1 MSEQAQTSPGFDNLR
16 SALKYGFDAVQQE
29 TDPFRRLA
37 WLIERQETFLQQRGR
52 ESPLPQILGLQNA
65 TALLEDCES
74 VLRNHQELHCDPDF
88 PRRLIQEGMA
98 AKIRQAFIDILG
110 ELERQ
115 EDDYGIDFND
125 NQNLDE
131 IEYWLGFR
139 QAALT
144 VKRPVNGLT
153 TALNDLD
160 QARSKLGDPGL
171 NRGDVL
177 GKVTDAF
184 VWGETL
190 LRQLLSFYGRVFY
203 GSDYID
209 AILRQYDREA
219 TEKAQLMAGVTSL
232 PELSDELG
240 ELLALTDA
248 ERPMIVRAFLEDL
261 LRRTRKAKFP
271 AAEAGKLRDWQEK
284 GKGLGF
290 LGYIQVLHSLDRW
303 VVRACESPQTN
314 EERVCG
320 QNFDWVFQR
329 KRLFPSQAEAGQTV
343 DVPVKERNRI
353 EVQTVPIEEKDASP
367 FVEILRGLNRVRP
380 LYVHEAD
387 SDFVHPSNLPN
398 MRDGAQKILDTFIN
412 LWTRIQRMIFP
423 PIVVVRRLLQ
433 IDANLVR
440 LDYVPESGP
449 SLRCIRVA
457 VADLP
462 HYVSQLLGQEAYLY
476 IRDRQGSMI
485 SALALYPVDE
495 QLIEEEVQ

>member
-88 PRRLIQEGMA
+88 PRRLIQEGMT

-290 LGYIQVLHSLDRW
+290 LGYIQVLHSLEIG
-303 VVRACESPQTN
+303 RASCR
-314 EERVCG
+314 ERV
-320 QNFDWVFQR
+320 
-329 KRLFPSQAEAGQTV
+329 
-343 DVPVKERNRI
+343 
-353 EVQTVPIEEKDASP
+353 
-367 FVEILRGLNRVRP
+367 
-380 LYVHEAD
+380 
-387 SDFVHPSNLPN
+387 
-398 MRDGAQKILDTFIN
+398 
-412 LWTRIQRMIFP
+412 
-423 PIVVVRRLLQ
+423 
-433 IDANLVR
+433 
-440 LDYVPESGP
+440 
-449 SLRCIRVA
+449 
-457 VADLP
+457 
-462 HYVSQLLGQEAYLY
+462 
-476 IRDRQGSMI
+476 
-485 SALALYPVDE
+485 
-495 QLIEEEVQ
+495 